1 MRSTIIIVAV
11 LVVVLGAIIL
21 IGNRGGD
28 KNVVQPPEDSG
39 GVEGPL
45 PPETLPPASSG
56 ESAVTPPPVAPPPRP
71 SPPPRPTPPPSQPS
85 VTPPPSTPSVVTV
98 SYENNSFNPANLTLK
113 VGDMV
118 KFVNNH
124 SFDIQIESNP
134 HPIHTS
140 MPAFSSDR
148 IPPGGTFEFTF
159 TAPVSFS
166 YHNHFNPGAG
176 GRITV
181 E

>member
-1 MRSTIIIVAV
+1 MKGLIIV
-11 LVVVLGAIIL
+11 IIL
-21 IGNRGGD
+21 AVIVVGGFLLFRGGD
-28 KNVVQPPEDSG
+28 NQTGNQVTEPPPAESG
-39 GVEGPL
+39 GESSSSQ
-45 PPETLPPASSG
+45 AS
-56 ESAVTPPPVAPPPRP
+56 A
-71 SPPPRPTPPPSQPS
+71 
-85 VTPPPSTPSVVTV
+85 VTV

-140 MPAFSSDR
+140 MPDFSSDR

-159 TAPVSFS
+159 TAPVSVSF
-166 YHNHFNPGAG
+166 HNHLNPGAG
-176 GRITV
+176 GKIVV

>member
-1 MRSTIIIVAV
+1 MRSAIIIVAV

-28 KNVVQPPEDSG
+28 ENVVQPPEDSG
-39 GVEGPL
+39 TVEGPL
-45 PPETLPPASSG
+45 PPESLPPAPSE
-56 ESAVTPPPVAPPPRP
+56 ESAVTPPPVTPPPRP
-71 SPPPRPTPPPSQPS
+71 SPPPAQPAITPPPPTS
-85 VTPPPSTPSVVTV
+85 SVVTV

-124 SFDIQIESNP
+124 SFDIQVESNP

-140 MPAFSSDR
+140 MPDFSSGR
-148 IPPGGTFEFTF
+148 LPPGGTFEFTF

-166 YHNHFNPGAG
+166 FHNHFNPGAQ